1 MSDSSSLYVIRTNKM
16 HAFFINDLIQL
27 YCLRYVSKQPSVHP
41 QEDLHMQ
48 FYGAFYVH
56 IDRTAYTDA

>member
-1 MSDSSSLYVIRTNKM
+1 M
-16 HAFFINDLIQL
+16 
-27 YCLRYVSKQPSVHP
+27 KQPSVHP